1 MPLPVPI
8 TDLSLVVLQDQSVIN
23 DYKIEDGHTIHMV
36 ARPPDYDELR
46 HQISQREQEQQNS
59 TSTATTSAR
68 DSLQSLFALSSL
80 LGGGGG
86 NTDQSAN
93 SNLARSGDRTEPEIS
108 TSLEPIRQSLL
119 TIHTL
124 LSTMNTTAGTA
135 ASTRTTAERTDAP
148 EMSISN
154 PRKYFVGQWLD
165 VKDTVNQW
173 LEATIMQ
180 VDLEQS
186 RIFVHYNGW

>member
-1 MPLPVPI
+1 
-8 TDLSLVVLQDQSVIN
+8 
-23 DYKIEDGHTIHMV
+23 MV

-46 HQISQREQEQQNS
+46 NQISQREQEQQQNSSS
-59 TSTATTSAR
+59 TSNSSVR

-80 LGGGGG
+80 FGGGGGG
-86 NTDQSAN
+86 NGEQTAN
-93 SNLARSGDRTEPEIS
+93 SQFSRSGESNELNPSPEVS

-124 LSTMNTTAGTA
+124 LSTMNTTP
-135 ASTRTTAERTDAP
+135 STRDNREG
-148 EMSISN
+148 ISTSTIF
-154 PRKYFVGQWLD
+154 PSHTRKYFVGQWLD

-173 LEATIMQ
+173 LEATVMQ
-180 VDLEQS
+180 IDHEQN